1 MSTREARQVV
11 VVGAGVVG
19 LAVAR
24 ALARTFDDVLILE
37 ANPNFGMEIS
47 SRSSE
52 VIHAGLYYPPG
63 SLKARACVRGRELL
77 YGYAERRGIEA
88 RRIGKLIVAC
98 SQGELSALER
108 LRARAE
114 ANGVTDLR
122 ALSRQEIG
130 DLEPA
135 LSVQGALLSPST
147 GIIDSHA
154 LMLALLG
161 DAEANGARAVF
172 NTRISH
178 VDVTAEG
185 FVLSIAGAG
194 STHVRCAV
202 LVNCAGLGGVEL
214 ARNTV
219 GLDRRW
225 VPDAYLCKGSYF
237 GVTGQVP
244 FRHLIY
250 PVPEAAGLGVH
261 LTLDLA
267 GVARFG
273 PDTQWIDSIDYDV
286 DPGRAVAFDE
296 AIRRYW
302 PGLPHGVLRPGYA
315 GVRAKIVG
323 PGEPAGDFRIDSE
336 REHGVPGL
344 VNLFGIESPG
354 LTSALGLAEHVAARL
369 EGH

>member
-1 MSTREARQVV
+1 MSNQDSTQVV

-24 ALARTFDDVLILE
+24 ALAQRYDDILILE
-37 ANPNFGMEIS
+37 ANRSFGMEIS

-63 SLKARACVRGRELL
+63 SLKARVCVHGRELL
-77 YGYAERRGIEA
+77 YAYVARRGIEA

-98 SQGELSALER
+98 APDELSALEK

-114 ANGVTDLR
+114 ANGITDLR
-122 ALSRQEIG
+122 ALTPREIG
-130 DLEPA
+130 NLEPA
-135 LSVQGALLSPST
+135 LAVQGALLSPST

-161 DAEANGARAVF
+161 DAEARGVRAVF
-172 NTRISH
+172 NTRVARVEI
-178 VDVTAEG
+178 TGAG
-185 FVLSIAGAG
+185 FTLSIAGVEA
-194 STHVRCAV
+194 TQVRCSV
-202 LVNCAGLGGVEL
+202 LVNCAGLGSVEL

-219 GLDRRW
+219 GLGRSW
-225 VPDAYLCKGSYF
+225 VPRAYLCKGSYF
-237 GVTGQVP
+237 GLVGQVP

-250 PVPEAAGLGVH
+250 PVPDSAGLGVH

-267 GVARFG
+267 GGARFG
-273 PDTQWIDSIDYDV
+273 PDTEWIEAVDYAV
-286 DPGRAVAFDE
+286 DPARATVFDA

-302 PGLPHGVLRPGYA
+302 PGLPHGALRPAYA

-323 PGEPAGDFRIDSE
+323 PGESAADFRVDTE

-344 VNLFGIESPG
+344 INLFGIESPG
-354 LTSALGLAEHVAARL
+354 LTSALGIAEHIAAVL
-369 EGH
+369 KGL

>member
-1 MSTREARQVV
+1 MSTRESTQVV

-24 ALARTFDDVLILE
+24 ALARIYDDVLILE
-37 ANPNFGMEIS
+37 ANPNFGTEIS

-52 VIHAGLYYPPG
+52 VIHAGLYYPPH

-77 YGYAERRGIEA
+77 YAYAARRGIEA

-98 SQGELSALER
+98 SKDELDALEK

-114 ANGVTDLR
+114 ANGVTDLY
-122 ALSRQEIG
+122 ALTSREISA
-130 DLEPA
+130 LEPA
-135 LSVQGALLSPST
+135 LGVHGALFSPST

-161 DAEANGARAVF
+161 DAEASGARAVF
-172 NTRISH
+172 NTRISR
-178 VDVTAEG
+178 VEITAGG
-185 FVLSIAGAG
+185 FVLSIAGAE
-194 STHVRCAV
+194 STQLRCAV
-202 LVNCAGLGGVEL
+202 LVNCAGLGSVEL

-219 GLDRRW
+219 GLDRHW
-225 VPDAYLCKGSYF
+225 VPSAYLCKGSYF

-250 PVPEAAGLGVH
+250 PVPESAGLGVH

-273 PDTQWIDSIDYDV
+273 PDTEWIESVDYDV
-286 DPGRAVAFDE
+286 DPARAVMFDE

-302 PGLPHGVLRPGYA
+302 PGLPPGALRPAYA

-336 REHGVPGL
+336 HQHGVPGL
-344 VNLFGIESPG
+344 INIFGIESPG
-354 LTSALGLAEHVAARL
+354 LTSALCLAEHVAARL
-369 EGH
+369 

>member
-1 MSTREARQVV
+1 MSTRDSTQVV

-24 ALARTFDDVLILE
+24 ALAQAYADVLILD
-37 ANPNFGMEIS
+37 ANPNFGMDIS

-77 YGYAERRGIEA
+77 YAYAARRGIEA
-88 RRIGKLIVAC
+88 RKIGKLIVAC
-98 SQGELSALER
+98 SAGELGALET
-108 LRARAE
+108 LRARA
-114 ANGVTDLR
+114 ATNGVTDLR
-122 ALSRQEIG
+122 ALTRKEIAA
-130 DLEPA
+130 LEPA
-135 LSVQGALLSPST
+135 LSVEGALLSPST

-161 DAEANGARAVF
+161 DAEAHGARAVF
-172 NTRISH
+172 NTRITR
-178 VDVTAEG
+178 VEVTAAG
-185 FVLSIAGAG
+185 FALSIAAAEP
-194 STHVRCAV
+194 TQVRCAI
-202 LVNCAGLGGVEL
+202 LVNCAGLGSVEL

-219 GLDRRW
+219 GLARRW
-225 VPDAYLCKGSYF
+225 VPSAYLCKGSYF
-237 GVTGQVP
+237 GVAGRVP

-273 PDTQWIDSIDYDV
+273 PDTQWIDAVDYDV
-286 DPGRAVAFDE
+286 DPDRAVMFDA

-302 PGLPHGVLRPGYA
+302 PGLPHGALRPDYA

-323 PGEPAGDFRIDSE
+323 PSEPAGDFRIDSE

-354 LTSALGLAEHVAARL
+354 LTSALGLAECVAARL
-369 EGH
+369 QGA

>member
-1 MSTREARQVV
+1 MSTRESTQVV

-24 ALARTFDDVLILE
+24 ALAQTHDDVLVLD

-47 SRSSE
+47 ARSSE
-52 VIHAGLYYPPG
+52 VIHAGLYYSPG

-77 YGYAERRGIEA
+77 YAYAARRGIEA
-88 RRIGKLIVAC
+88 RKIGKLIVAC
-98 SQGELSALER
+98 STDELGALEK

-122 ALSRQEIG
+122 ALTREETAA
-130 DLEPA
+130 LEPA
-135 LSVQGALLSPST
+135 LGVQGALLSPST

-161 DAEANGARAVF
+161 DAESHGARAVF
-172 NTRISH
+172 NTRISR
-178 VDVTAEG
+178 VEVTASG
-185 FVLSIAGAG
+185 FALTIAGPD
-194 STHVRCAV
+194 STQVRCSV
-202 LVNCAGLGGVEL
+202 LVNCAGLGSVEL

-219 GLDRRW
+219 GLSRRW
-225 VPDAYLCKGSYF
+225 VPSAYLCKGSYF
-237 GVTGQVP
+237 GVSGRVP

-250 PVPEAAGLGVH
+250 PVPGSAGLGVH

-273 PDTQWIDSIDYDV
+273 PDTQWVDAVDYEVDSD
-286 DPGRAVAFDE
+286 RAAMFDE

-302 PGLPHGVLRPGYA
+302 PGLPRGALRPGYA

-323 PGEPAGDFRIDSE
+323 PSEPAGDFRIDSE

-344 VNLFGIESPG
+344 INLFGIESPG
-354 LTSALGLAEHVAARL
+354 LTSALSLAEHVAARL
-369 EGH
+369 QGD